1 MILNQGPKFE
11 EMSTFSEVQHEPDVL
26 FMSIHLSSVN
36 GNPSQYSWKN
46 PIDRG
51 AWPAI
56 VHRIA
61 ESETTATAQ
70 THTFTLRISLNLSII
85 FPHASSF

>member
-11 EMSTFSEVQHEPDVL
+11 EISTISEVQHEPNVL

-36 GNPSQYSWKN
+36 GNPFQYSWKT

-61 ESETTATAQ
+61 QSQ
-70 THTFTLRISLNLSII
+70 KQQQQHKHTHLPSVLV
-85 FPHASSF
+85 